1 MKKNKWMLGASQLCI
16 MNYALCIIIAC
27 TNDNT
32 AGMPD
37 GKTPMALTATCAP
50 ATRTTIE
57 GNWDWTDG
65 IQVGV
70 MIGDKVKP
78 YTITANYSEAD
89 LTSTDPHYWTKA
101 KETVTAWY
109 PYTEGET
116 ELPPVTV
123 KDNQFEWNDYLGS
136 DCLAAVEQEVTYG
149 ENNTLVFSHRTAKVD
164 IKITNQNGGTDL
176 PHNYTVKEVTISTDG
191 GNKTISTYPALT
203 EAWKALI
210 PPTTT
215 AANDLIIMVTL
226 GNDYYDDSNDK
237 KYIYKHPDAQEF
249 KANTQYALTLKVG
262 EHDLTLEACTIKD
275 WEAAGDTEKGVLE
288 EQNDYYVLDGVYH
301 VKTAAGLQAW
311 ATKVASSNN
320 TDAVLEND
328 IDMTGETWEP
338 IETYSGTFNGNG
350 HTISNL
356 TINTTSTRSAFGTL
370 TGFIGT
376 LNGGTVKNLTLRNV
390 NITGKSYTG
399 AIVGSCING
408 SYIYC
413 CQVTGKVK
421 GTSSVGGIVGY
432 SNRGKIIAC
441 SASGTVEATL
451 QAEDKNVMLGGIIGE
466 AYSTNITS
474 SWAACDLVGKSGDPT
489 IAGITGND
497 DSKGV
502 YTACYWKSS
511 SATRGVYIESKEEPA
526 DVHKLENSMEWSDYI
541 QPMNDVLKERRD
553 IFYEWAEDTD
563 SETNPLKLK
572 RK

>member
-1 MKKNKWMLGASQLCI
+1 MNYGLCI
-16 MNYALCIIIAC
+16 ITALCIIIAC

-149 ENNTLVFSHRTAKVD
+149 GSTALEFSHRTAKIEITV
-164 IKITNQNGGTDL
+164 TNQNGGTDL
-176 PHNYTVKEVTISTDG
+176 PHYYEVMEVTISTDG
-191 GNKTISTYPALT
+191 GNRVIKTCPALSSS
-203 EAWKALI
+203 WKALI

-249 KANTQYALTLKVG
+249 KANTQYAFKLKVG
-262 EHDLTLEACTIKD
+262 EHDLVLDGCTIKP
-275 WEAAGDTEKGVLE
+275 WESATDTPETGII
-288 EQNDYYVLDGVYH
+288 EQKDFFVVDGVYH

-311 ATKVASSNN
+311 ATKVANDTKLN
-320 TDAVLEND
+320 AVLEND
-328 IDMTGETWEP
+328 IDMTDETWTP
-338 IETYSGTFNGNG
+338 IPTYIGTFNGNG

-432 SNRGKIIAC
+432 SNIGKIIAC

-474 SWAACDLVGKSGDPT
+474 SWAACDLVGKSGDST

-526 DVHKLENSMEWSDYI
+526 DVHKLENSMEWSD
-541 QPMNDVLKERRD
+541 
-553 IFYEWAEDTD
+553 
-563 SETNPLKLK
+563 
-572 RK
+572 

>member
-1 MKKNKWMLGASQLCI
+1 
-16 MNYALCIIIAC
+16 
-27 TNDNT
+27 
-32 AGMPD
+32 
-37 GKTPMALTATCAP
+37 
-50 ATRTTIE
+50 
-57 GNWDWTDG
+57 
-65 IQVGV
+65 
-70 MIGDKVKP
+70 
-78 YTITANYSEAD
+78 
-89 LTSTDPHYWTKA
+89 
-101 KETVTAWY
+101 
-109 PYTEGET
+109 
-116 ELPPVTV
+116 
-123 KDNQFEWNDYLGS
+123 
-136 DCLAAVEQEVTYG
+136 
-149 ENNTLVFSHRTAKVD
+149 
-164 IKITNQNGGTDL
+164 
-176 PHNYTVKEVTISTDG
+176 
-191 GNKTISTYPALT
+191 
-203 EAWKALI
+203 
-210 PPTTT
+210 
-215 AANDLIIMVTL
+215 MVTL

-249 KANTQYALTLKVG
+249 KANTQYAFKLKVG
-262 EHDLTLEACTIKD
+262 EHDLTLADCTIKP
-275 WEAAGDTEKGVLE
+275 WESAGDTETGVIE
-288 EQNDYYVLDGVYH
+288 EQNDYYVLDGVWH
-301 VKTAAGLQAW
+301 VKTAAGLKAW
-311 ATKVASSNN
+311 AKEVNN
-320 TDAVLEND
+320 TVHTDDDETDIDCILEND
-328 IDMTGETWEP
+328 IDMTDVTWEP
-338 IETYSGTFNGNG
+338 VKAAHGAYDNYFRGTFNGNG

>member
-1 MKKNKWMLGASQLCI
+1 MTKYMKKNKWMLGASQLCI
-16 MNYALCIIIAC
+16 ITALCIIIAC

-37 GKTPMALTATCAP
+37 GKTPVTLTATCAP

-65 IQVGV
+65 KQVGV

-89 LTSTDPHYWTKA
+89 LASTDPHYWTKA
-101 KETVTAWY
+101 KELVTAWY
-109 PYTEGET
+109 PYNGET
-116 ELPPVTV
+116 ALPPVTV

-191 GNKTISTYPALT
+191 GNKTISTCPALT

-210 PPTTT
+210 PPTTA
-215 AANDLIIMVTL
+215 AANNLVITVTT
-226 GNDYYDDSNDK
+226 GNGNDDSNNK
-237 KYIYKHPDAQEF
+237 KYRYKHPEPQEF

-275 WEAAGDTEKGVLE
+275 WEAVSDTPETGVLE

-356 TINTTSTRSAFGTL
+356 TINTTST
-370 TGFIGT
+370 
-376 LNGGTVKNLTLRNV
+376 
-390 NITGKSYTG
+390 
-399 AIVGSCING
+399 
-408 SYIYC
+408 
-413 CQVTGKVK
+413 
-421 GTSSVGGIVGY
+421 
-432 SNRGKIIAC
+432 
-441 SASGTVEATL
+441 
-451 QAEDKNVMLGGIIGE
+451 
-466 AYSTNITS
+466 
-474 SWAACDLVGKSGDPT
+474 DL
-489 IAGITGND
+489 
-497 DSKGV
+497 
-502 YTACYWKSS
+502 
-511 SATRGVYIESKEEPA
+511 
-526 DVHKLENSMEWSDYI
+526 HLE
-541 QPMNDVLKERRD
+541 L
-553 IFYEWAEDTD
+553 
-563 SETNPLKLK
+563 
-572 RK
+572 

>member
-1 MKKNKWMLGASQLCI
+1 MDYALCI
-16 MNYALCIIIAC
+16 ITALCIIIAC

-37 GKTPMALTATCAP
+37 GKTPMALTATCASTT
-50 ATRTTIE
+50 TRTTVD
-57 GNWDWTDG
+57 GNWADADG
-65 IQVGV
+65 KQVGV

-149 ENNTLVFSHRTAKVD
+149 GSTALEFSHRTAKIEITV
-164 IKITNQNGGTDL
+164 TNQNGGTDL
-176 PHNYTVKEVTISTDG
+176 PHYYEVMEVTISTDG
-191 GNKTISTYPALT
+191 GNRVIKTCPAPAASNLL
-203 EAWKALI
+203 WNALI
-210 PPTTT
+210 PPTTA
-215 AANDLIIMVTL
+215 AANNLVITVTT
-226 GNDYYDDSNDK
+226 GNGNDDSNNK
-237 KYIYKHPDAQEF
+237 KYRYKHPEPQTFE
-249 KANTQYALTLKVG
+249 ANKRYVLTLKVG
-262 EHDLTLEACTIKD
+262 EHDLVLDGCTIKP
-275 WEAAGDTEKGVLE
+275 WESATDTPETGII
-288 EQNDYYVLDGVYH
+288 EQKDFFVVDGVYH

-311 ATKVASSNN
+311 ATKVANDTKLN
-320 TDAVLEND
+320 AVLEND
-328 IDMTGETWEP
+328 IDMTDETWTP
-338 IETYSGTFNGNG
+338 IPTYIGTFNGNG